1 MKRFLIFVV
10 LAGVVGGIGFLIL
23 KSSGEEAEVV
33 IEPSLREVQTARV
46 SELGSEGASVTAFGQ
61 VVSSNSVSVVSE
73 RPGVVRSVNA
83 RLGDTVRP
91 GQVIVQLQN
100 SSERQAVLQA
110 QAQLDSARASLTN
123 TTRDADSDLVAAAES
138 QIAQAQT
145 NRTSTEASV
154 LNTLD
159 QTYTQVES
167 LIARSFSEFF
177 NNPTSLSPSIRI
189 DELKD
194 DSARITLE
202 NELEQ
207 LNATFDQDKNFEDV
221 NEAID
226 EVRDILE
233 DYNDFSR
240 SLRSALS
247 GLQPSATLSQATLTR
262 WNNDLIN
269 TRNSARS
276 IEVSLN
282 QLESQL
288 SSADR
293 AITSA
298 EANLRE
304 LRNGANTSDVTIAQS
319 SVGSARANVA
329 AAQIELAKTQ
339 ITAPI
344 FGRISSIDARVGQL
358 IGSNTPAFVIT
369 SSGSKRVDISVSEQ
383 EARRLSVGD
392 TVTINDNITGSI
404 SRIAPSIDTNTGK
417 VKIEIFP
424 SQQLDLVEGAGVKV
438 SIATRTESNG
448 TSIPIESVFVRSG
461 TSFVYVV
468 NDGIATPREIQTAG
482 LFGPFVEV
490 TGGLS
495 PEDEI
500 VISARGVKDNER
512 IRRPVEEV
520 FENEDEADTM
530 VEAEATSTTTVT
542 Q

>member
-10 LAGVVGGIGFLIL
+10 LAGVVGGIGFLIV
-23 KSSGEEAEVV
+23 KNSGGEE
-33 IEPSLREVQTARV
+33 EPTKEISLREVKTAQV
-46 SELGSEGASVTAFGQ
+46 SELGSDGASVTAFGQ

-73 RPGVVRSVNA
+73 RPGVVRAVNA

-110 QAQLDSARASLTN
+110 QAQLDSARATLTN
-123 TTRDADSDLVAAAES
+123 TTRGADSDRIAAAEA
-138 QIAQAQT
+138 QIAQAQASQ
-145 NRTSTEASV
+145 RSTESNV
-154 LNTLD
+154 LATLE
-159 QTYTQVES
+159 QTYGQIDA
-167 LIARSFSEFF
+167 LIARSFGEYF
-177 NNPTSLSPSIRI
+177 NNSTSYSPNLNI
-189 DELKD
+189 DEIRNETQRLD
-194 DSARITLE
+194 LE
-202 NELEQ
+202 NQ
-207 LNATFDQDKNFEDV
+207 LADLNRAADQDRNFDDPED
-221 NEAID
+221 AID
-226 EVRDILE
+226 EVQRLLAQFRNVANNLREAVVLLE
-233 DYNDFSR
+233 
-240 SLRSALS
+240 
-247 GLQPSATLSQATLTR
+247 PSASLSQATLSR
-262 WNNDLIN
+262 WSNDLAN
-269 TRNSARS
+269 ARNAARPIEASLTQLNAQLTSAETN
-276 IEVSLN
+276 IV
-282 QLESQL
+282 
-288 SSADR
+288 
-293 AITSA
+293 SA

-339 ITAPI
+339 ITSPI

-392 TVTINDNITGSI
+392 PVTINDNITGSI

-438 SIATRTESNG
+438 SIDSRTESNG

-500 VISARGVKDNER
+500 VISARGVKDNEK
-512 IRRPVEEV
+512 IRRPVEEDAQ
-520 FENEDEADTM
+520 NETEL
-530 VEAEATSTTTVT
+530 EAEVTSTTTVT